1 LIIPKNNKDI
11 KMLVLENTSN
21 HNKTYSPTVQ
31 AESLRLTVA
40 IATNSN

>member
-1 LIIPKNNKDI
+1 
-11 KMLVLENTSN
+11 MLVLENTSN